1 MHWAPSRGDVQND
14 GFPAVG
20 GSSEHYQVLMNVH
33 RGGTMNLPVEEPMAD
48 VRDMYAAHMVL
59 RREFRL
65 LPDLIR
71 TVQPGDARR
80 SEVVGAHA
88 ALVCDIL
95 HLHHEGEDLLLWPLL
110 LERAGQE
117 AAAIVPTMEKQHH
130 TIGQA
135 HEEAMNLL
143 PSWRAT
149 AQRADAEALA
159 DVIEQLTGSL
169 VEHLALEEKEI
180 LPLTEKYLTA
190 SEWKRL
196 GEHGLGKT
204 PKKTLP
210 LIFGMVMYEGDPAVI
225 KEVLAG
231 APLPARLLMPAIGP
245 RVYAGHAKRVHG
257 TSTPPRIGAA

>member
-1 MHWAPSRGDVQND
+1 
-14 GFPAVG
+14 
-20 GSSEHYQVLMNVH
+20 
-33 RGGTMNLPVEEPMAD
+33 MNLPVEEPMAD
-48 VRDMYAAHMVL
+48 VRDMYAAHMLL

-71 TVQPGDARR
+71 AVRAGDTKR

-88 ALVCDIL
+88 ALVGEIL
-95 HLHHEGEDLLLWPLL
+95 HLHHEGEDLFLWPLL

-117 AAAIVPTMEKQHH
+117 AAAIVPTMEEHHH

-149 AQRADAEALA
+149 ARGAEQLA
-159 DVIEQLTGSL
+159 GVIEQLTGSL

-180 LPLTEKYLTA
+180 LPLTEKYVTA
-190 SEWKRL
+190 SEWRRL
-196 GEHGLGKT
+196 GEHGLDKT
-204 PKKTLP
+204 PKKKLP

-245 RVYAGHAKRVHG
+245 RIYAGHARRVHG
-257 TSTPPRIGAA
+257 TSTPPRIGT